1 MRIVLGTSKHRLEFF
16 DGWPVLEGNIEFG
29 SVVGNTEFG
38 VFYLE
43 ENFEIVST
51 LYTKCSSPRG
61 FLAFLDFGLSRGE
74 VSDFLKIWSLVEG
87 NFGFDLC

>member
-1 MRIVLGTSKHRLEFF
+1 MTNVLSSRGILNLV
-16 DGWPVLEGNIEFG
+16 VLWVILNLVC
-29 SVVGNTEFG
+29 ST
-38 VFYLE
+38 YLE

-51 LYTKCSSPRG
+51 LYTKCTSPRG

-74 VSDFLKIWSLVEG
+74 VSDFLKIWSLVGG